1 MAKFSLSNRGNS
13 FSLKIKIVDNNR
25 NPVKRNNL
33 LNDVQGTDVMN
44 VGEIDTPTQI
54 NADIDPNIIP
64 ENIKEG
70 VSILGVEGTFGG
82 GKFTP
87 SFLSFYYFR
96 GDSLADEISKLDTS
110 NITDMRSMF
119 EYCEF
124 LTELD
129 LKSFDTSNVTN
140 MTYMFQKD
148 VRLQKVDFSS
158 FDTRNVTT
166 MFRIFRDCWGLQ
178 EITFGENWITPNVE
192 EEYSNISG
200 TWTNQETGVSY
211 TGVNALIE
219 AGKTAGALKGTW
231 KRS

>member
-1 MAKFSLSNRGNS
+1 
-13 FSLKIKIVDNNR
+13 
-25 NPVKRNNL
+25 
-33 LNDVQGTDVMN
+33 
-44 VGEIDTPTQI
+44 
-54 NADIDPNIIP
+54 
-64 ENIKEG
+64 
-70 VSILGVEGTFGG
+70 
-82 GKFTP
+82 
-87 SFLSFYYFR
+87 
-96 GDSLADEISKLDTS
+96 
-110 NITDMRSMF
+110 MRSMF
-119 EYCEF
+119 ECCEF

-158 FDTRNVTT
+158 FDTRNVTA

-178 EITFGENWITPNVE
+178 EITFGENWITPETE

-211 TGVNALIE
+211 SGINALIE
-219 AGKTAGALKGTW
+219 AGKTAGALTGTW

>member
-13 FSLKIKIVDNNR
+13 FSVKIKIVDNNR

-54 NADIDPNIIP
+54 TADIDPNIIP

-82 GKFTP
+82 EKFAP
-87 SFLSFYYFR
+87 SFISFYYFR
-96 GDSLADEISKLDTS
+96 GDSLADEVSKLDTS

-119 EYCEF
+119 DYCEY

-129 LKSFDTSNVTN
+129 LSNFDTSNVTSFYN
-140 MTYMFQKD
+140 MFD
-148 VRLQKVDFSS
+148 RCVRLQKLNLSS
-158 FDTRNVTT
+158 FDTSSATT
-166 MFRIFRDCWGLQ
+166 MRDMFAGLWGLK
-178 EITFGENWITPNVE
+178 EVTFGEDWITPNVE
-192 EEYSNISG
+192 ETYSNISG
-200 TWTNQETGVSY
+200 TWTNQETSVSY
-211 TGVNALIE
+211 TGLNALIE
-219 AGKTAGALKGTW
+219 AGKTAGALTGTW
-231 KRS
+231 KKS